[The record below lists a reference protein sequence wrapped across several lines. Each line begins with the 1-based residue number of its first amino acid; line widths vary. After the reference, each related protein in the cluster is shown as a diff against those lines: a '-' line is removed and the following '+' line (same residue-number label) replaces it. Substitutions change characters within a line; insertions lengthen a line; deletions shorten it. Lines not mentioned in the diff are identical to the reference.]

1 MHSLRVLL
9 VESEP
14 EEMMFLH
21 DVLREIEEGRW
32 LPEWP
37 HLEPLSATT
46 WEEAERI
53 LSRPSSH
60 AAAPAHAS
68 QNAPPHV
75 VLLNP
80 DLPGRQGAATFR
92 LAQAAAPNV
101 PVILV
106 VNPGDEALAVRLIRE
121 GAQDFL
127 FRKAIDCAPLSHA
140 LRNAVLRHRVLAASR
155 AAERTDSLTGLANRA
170 GFLALAGRDRS
181 LAERINRPWLLL
193 VGEPNNLTPGSGHF
207 AGPFSDQRRD
217 IELVEASDH
226 LRGIATQA
234 DALARI
240 DERHFALSVFVDD
253 TETADEALSR
263 IQTAAARRG
272 IEMGASVFSSHPSIS
287 ISPSV
292 DAMIGQA
299 LADLA
304 GKIERKRDAKPP
316 VSTGRN
322 KSNFAGA
329 A

>member
-1 MHSLRVLL
+1 MHRLRVLL

-14 EEMMFLH
+14 EEMIFLH
-21 DVLREIEEGRW
+21 DVLREIEESRW

-37 HLEPLSATT
+37 QLEPLSAAT

-53 LSRPSSH
+53 LTGPSCH
-60 AAAPAHAS
+60 TAS
-68 QNAPPHV
+68 PQAIPHV
-75 VLLNP
+75 IVLNP
-80 DLPGRQGAATFR
+80 DLPGQQGAATFR

-127 FRKAIDCAPLSHA
+127 FKKSIDCGPLSHA
-140 LRNAVLRHRVLAASR
+140 LRNAVLRHRLLAASR

-170 GFLALAGRDRS
+170 DFLASAGRDRS
-181 LAERINRPWLLL
+181 LAERIKRPWLLF
-193 VGEPNNLTPGSGHF
+193 VAKPSNLTTDEGPF
-207 AGPFSDQRRD
+207 AGAFNDQRRD
-217 IELVEASDH
+217 IELVEAADH

-253 TETADEALSR
+253 TETAEEASSR
-263 IQTAAARRG
+263 IQTAAARLG
-272 IEMGASVFSSHPSIS
+272 IEMGVSAFRSHTPIG
-287 ISPSV
+287 V
-292 DAMIGQA
+292 DGMIGQA
-299 LADLA
+299 FADLVR
-304 GKIERKRDAKPP
+304 KIEHKRGANPP
-316 VSTGRN
+316 VSSGRHGT
-322 KSNFAGA
+322 SFAGA

>member
-1 MHSLRVLL
+1 MHRLRVLL

-37 HLEPLSATT
+37 QLEPLSAAT

-53 LSRPSSH
+53 LAEPPSH
-60 AAAPAHAS
+60 APSPHAI
-68 QNAPPHV
+68 PHV
-75 VLLNP
+75 ILLNP
-80 DLPGRQGAATFR
+80 DLPGQQGAATFR

-127 FRKAIDCAPLSHA
+127 FRKSIDCAPLSHA
-140 LRNAVLRHRVLAASR
+140 LRNAVLRHRLLAASR

-170 GFLALAGRDRS
+170 YFLASAGRDRS
-181 LAERINRPWLLL
+181 LAERIKRPWLLL
-193 VGEPNNLTPGSGHF
+193 VAEPGNLTAGAGPF

-217 IELVEASDH
+217 IELVEAADH

-240 DERHFALSVFVDD
+240 DERHFAMSVFVDD
-253 TETADEALSR
+253 TETAEEASSR
-263 IQTAAARRG
+263 IQAAAARRG
-272 IEMGASVFSSHPSIS
+272 IEMGVSLSSHPPI
-287 ISPSV
+287 SV

-304 GKIERKRDAKPP
+304 RKIEREREANPP
-316 VSTGRN
+316 VSSGRDR
-322 KSNFAGA
+322 SNFAGA